1 MPAKLI
7 LPLLFVLFITS
18 CSDSKEDQLDNES
31 EVKKEIEFDATKW
44 KVNRGDDYPYRD
56 DMLKDLMNNDSIRQL
71 KRDQLLDLLGEPGR
85 IDSNYFFYRIDQTR
99 MNFITLHA
107 KTLVIH
113 LSEDSTIKWM
123 KIHE

>member
-56 DMLKDLMNNDSIRQL
+56 AMLKDLMNNDSIRQL
-71 KRDQLLDLLGEPGR
+71 KRNQLLELLGEPSR
-85 IDSNYFFYRIDQTR
+85 MDSNYFFYRIEQTK
-99 MNFITLHA
+99 MNFIPLHT
-107 KTLVIH
+107 KTLVI
-113 LSEDSTIKWM
+113 LFSEDSTIKWM